1 MEHLRWAIVTCLSLF
16 VSACGAP
23 GPEQRLD
30 AYRESVGALVATKH
44 LVDGAPVR
52 DVLLPAR
59 RERRME
65 VAEHRVSLFEFLALR
80 GCRLGELAG
89 DRNSQ
94 LGRVMVPSRQ
104 LIY

>member
-1 MEHLRWAIVTCLSLF
+1 MFLAQNAGGAGKEKERIVEIYSGSKYYGLSN
-16 VSACGAP
+16 
-23 GPEQRLD
+23 
-30 AYRESVGALVATKH
+30 RE
-44 LVDGAPVR
+44 
-52 DVLLPAR
+52 
-59 RERRME
+59 
-65 VAEHRVSLFEFLALR
+65 VSLFEFLALR